1 MLIYWNIRYV
11 DRSEKKLKDR
21 RLFLDTN
28 SLPPATKVAVEL
40 MIATKTHRTEREVL
54 KHRSLFKEE
63 SIDKIN
69 KDEIDNSEPMHAF
82 ALSNYFENEK
92 GEEIDQ
98 SELHTILTGN
108 PNSICVP
115 SGTPWYQIELI
126 CAERKPIP
134 IADVLL
140 TPEENRL
147 MGYFVRDYKELGD
160 SSFLKDGPG
169 SIKMLESL
177 SIPDGPDPIL
187 NTAVTDEEI
196 RSFVM
201 IFRRLYMTGQHDPAS
216 FSKIMPIFKNAMY
229 GHPYYAWCD
238 GVLDEYKSHLDS
250 VPDFIFYEPE
260 TPLSFTSKRL
270 IDVFIYTQYAHQPN
284 EQRQRQFNE
293 CLNQVQ
299 GKRNL
304 LTYMFLN
311 ELLLCSLKIKNAGQ
325 IIATWF
331 QGYCECHDLTP
342 DILNSLRHEHPGL
355 GKVEKE
361 EDKKTRLFREKS
373 EELAMEIWEQ
383 SGCSEGGPM
392 LFLLMA
398 RQQLTSALEGEKS
411 D

>member
-40 MIATKTHRTEREVL
+40 TIETKTHRTEREVL

-108 PNSICVP
+108 PNSICIA

-140 TPEENRL
+140 TDEENRL
-147 MGYFVRDYKELGD
+147 MGYFVRDFQELSD
-160 SSFLKDGPG
+160 SSFLKEGPG
-169 SIKMLESL
+169 SITILESL
-177 SIPDGPDPIL
+177 SSPDGRDPIL
-187 NTAVTDEEI
+187 KTAVTDEEI

-201 IFRRLYMTGQHDPAS
+201 IFRRLYMTGHHDPAS
-216 FSKIMPIFKNAMY
+216 FSKIIPIFKKAMY
-229 GHPYYAWCD
+229 GHSYYEWCD
-238 GVLDEYKSHLDS
+238 GVSDEYKSHLDS
-250 VPDFIFYEPE
+250 APDIMPYQPS

-270 IDVFIYTQYAHQPN
+270 IDVFIYTQYAHQPSV
-284 EQRQRQFNE
+284 QSQRQFNE
-293 CLNQVQ
+293 CLNEVH

-311 ELLLCSLKIKNAGQ
+311 ELLLCSLNIKNAGQ

-331 QGYCECHDLTP
+331 QRYCECHDLTP
-342 DILNSLRHEHPGL
+342 DILNSLRHENPGL
-355 GKVEKE
+355 GKAEKE
-361 EDKKTRLFREKS
+361 EDKKARLFREKS
-373 EELAMEIWEQ
+373 NELAMELWEK
-383 SGCSEGGPM
+383 SGCPEGGPIKY
-392 LFLLMA
+392 LSMA
-398 RQQLTSALEGEKS
+398 RQKLTNALEGEKNE
-411 D
+411 